1 MYSPGFENFFET
13 EDKEV
18 TQWISTKGY
27 FVTDLS
33 GFIFNQ
39 PARWTIQALTDVE
52 IYTIRKSEYEK
63 IKTIIPRWPELEIVY
78 CPLFYNT

>member
-1 MYSPGFENFFET
+1 MDFY
-13 EDKEV
+13 
-18 TQWISTKGY
+18 KGY

-52 IYTIRKSEYEK
+52 IT
-63 IKTIIPRWPELEIVY
+63 P
-78 CPLFYNT
+78 